1 MLTPFMLVY
10 VVSPIPWY
18 GCRLPT
24 KSVYLTRTCMVQ
36 LTAYF
41 AQVQKVY
48 DAGGRNF
55 LFINVPPIERSP
67 LVY

>member
-1 MLTPFMLVY
+1 
-10 VVSPIPWY
+10 
-18 GCRLPT
+18 
-24 KSVYLTRTCMVQ
+24 MVQ

-67 LVY
+67 LVC